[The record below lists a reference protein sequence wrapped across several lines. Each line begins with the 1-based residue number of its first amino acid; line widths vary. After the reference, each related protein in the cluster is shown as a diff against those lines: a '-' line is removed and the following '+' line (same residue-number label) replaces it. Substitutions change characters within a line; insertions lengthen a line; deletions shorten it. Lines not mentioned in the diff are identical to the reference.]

1 MSAAAGRPVS
11 VLLWIAFAV
20 LVAAVLWMVL
30 AACGL
35 AWPDGRPALVFCPV
49 DVAARQLDPALTA
62 EQERQRALQGRV
74 RDLEIALLER
84 PYCPPPEEP
93 ERQAQAELE
102 PEPQPPSIE
111 DTIRQGDVETL
122 EGCWEQASDLTL
134 QVRETGELINV
145 RNWEVCFA
153 NDGQDR
159 QTMVFTNGV
168 QCDGRVI
175 AGFPDDGT
183 LQIDDTDHM
192 RCDNGS
198 HNVAS
203 TTTCK
208 LAGDGSAQC
217 VRSDQ
222 DNPQN
227 ASPVTMRR
235 TGR

>member
-1 MSAAAGRPVS
+1 MSATGQPLA

-20 LVAAVLWMVL
+20 LVAVVLWILL

-35 AWPDGRPALVFCPV
+35 AWPDGRPMLVFCPA
-49 DVAARQLDPALTA
+49 DVAARQIDPALGA

-84 PYCPPPEEP
+84 PYCAPPSQP
-93 ERQAQAELE
+93 QAELEPE

-111 DTIRQGDVETL
+111 DTIRQGDVEAL

-134 QVRETGELINV
+134 QVRETGELISV
-145 RNWEVCFA
+145 RNWEVCFS
-153 NDGQDR
+153 NDGQGR
-159 QTMVFTNGV
+159 QSMVFTSGV
-168 QCDGRVI
+168 QCHGGVN
-175 AGFPDDGT
+175 AGFPDDDT
-183 LQIDDTDHM
+183 LQIDDTEHM
-192 RCDNGS
+192 QCDNGS
-198 HNVAS
+198 YNVAS
-203 TTTCK
+203 TTTCT
-208 LAGDGSAQC
+208 LAGDGTAQC

-222 DNPQN
+222 DNPDH